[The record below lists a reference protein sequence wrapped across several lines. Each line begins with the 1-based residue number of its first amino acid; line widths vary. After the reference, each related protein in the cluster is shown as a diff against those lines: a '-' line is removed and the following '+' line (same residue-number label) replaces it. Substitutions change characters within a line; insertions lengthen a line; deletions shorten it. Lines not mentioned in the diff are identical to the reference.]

1 MRHLLFI
8 VLFIGINI
16 DSKSQELTSVQ
27 KDKISSEINA
37 LFEKSIKAGENL
49 DISVITGN
57 VNDTLKTGFIDNGYY
72 FSTFNEVIKGFNK
85 GVKGCKS
92 QKMEIINKKLTILSD
107 KIVLLTAFGNYSA
120 TLDDGRILNGK
131 FAWTFVYS
139 KINDTW
145 KVIHSHMSNPR

>member
-1 MRHLLFI
+1 MRNLLFI

-16 DSKSQELTSVQ
+16 DCNSQERTNVQ
-27 KDKISSEINA
+27 KEKIFSEINA

-49 DISVITGN
+49 DVSAITEN
-57 VNDTLKTGFIDNGYY
+57 VNDTLKAGFIDNGYY
-72 FSTFNEVIKGFNK
+72 FSSFNEVMKGFK
-85 GVKGCKS
+85 ESVKGCKS
-92 QKMEIINKKLTILSD
+92 QKMEIVNKKLTLLSD
-107 KIVLLTAFGNYSA
+107 RNVLLTAFGNYST

>member
-37 LFEKSIKAGENL
+37 LFEKSIKSGENL
-49 DISVITGN
+49 DISAITGN

>member
-49 DISVITGN
+49 DVSEITEN

-72 FSTFNEVIKGFNK
+72 FSTFNEVIKGFEE

-107 KIVLLTAFGNYSA
+107 KIVLLTASGNYSA
-120 TLDDGRILNGK
+120 ILDDGRILNGK

>member
-49 DISVITGN
+49 DVSEITEN

-72 FSTFNEVIKGFNK
+72 FSTFNEVIKGFEE

-107 KIVLLTAFGNYSA
+107 KIVLLTASGNYSA
-120 TLDDGRILNGK
+120 ILDDGRILNGK
-131 FAWTFVYS
+131 FAWTFFYS